1 MISASDIQS
10 QMTAPPPPLERVP
23 TQTMGQTEFLN
34 LLVTQMR
41 NQDPL
46 KPVTDTEFIAQMAQ
60 FTSLEQTKEM
70 SSDLERLRQ
79 SYALTQGTAL
89 MGKEVR
95 VATGAKDNQVFTN
108 GIVTDIE
115 VNKDGDVSVRVNG
128 ESYEL
133 DEVIAVHS
141 KIPQN

>member
-1 MISASDIQS
+1 
-10 QMTAPPPPLERVP
+10 
-23 TQTMGQTEFLN
+23 
-34 LLVTQMR
+34 
-41 NQDPL
+41 
-46 KPVTDTEFIAQMAQ
+46 
-60 FTSLEQTKEM
+60 
-70 SSDLERLRQ
+70 
-79 SYALTQGTAL
+79 